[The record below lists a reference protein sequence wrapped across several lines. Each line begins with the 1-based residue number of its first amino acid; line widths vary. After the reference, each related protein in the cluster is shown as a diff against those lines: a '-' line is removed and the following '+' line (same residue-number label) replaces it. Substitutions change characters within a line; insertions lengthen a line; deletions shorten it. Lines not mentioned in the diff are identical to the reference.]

1 MVLDSMAEK
10 MVFITSEENYFE
22 EAIVEYKYYSGF
34 AVSQKQKSIRSL
46 HDAIR
51 QRYPGKAILEI
62 STKSETEEGIRLS
75 AFNLPF
81 YHEELHKFRHI
92 ENVFQA
98 SKVFENGGPYKD
110 LLNVSPK
117 DAKRDP
123 RLVESGRL
131 VNFELYGRQWPLEPK
146 TLFYD
151 WIYIT
156 ALRQNMDLAK
166 ELLKYDIFTDI
177 EFNHKRSL
185 NCQARAAA
193 IFVSLCRKNILEEIT
208 ESPEAFRSIYVQE
221 QQVEQE
227 QMSFL

>member
-1 MVLDSMAEK
+1 MI
-10 MVFITSEENYFE
+10 FISSEDNYFE
-22 EAIVEYKYYSGF
+22 ETIVEYKYYSGF

-46 HDAIR
+46 HEAIK
-51 QRYPGKAILEI
+51 QRFPGKAVLEI

-81 YHEELHKFRHI
+81 YHEELQEFRHI
-92 ENVFQA
+92 ENVFQS
-98 SKVFENGGPYKD
+98 SKVFERGGPYKD

-131 VNFELYGRQWPLEPK
+131 VYFELYGRQWPLEPK
-146 TLFYD
+146 TMFYD

-156 ALRQNMDLAK
+156 ALKQNMEMAK
-166 ELLKYDIFTDI
+166 HLLKYNIFTDI

-185 NCQARAAA
+185 NCQARTAA
-193 IFVSLCRKNILEEIT
+193 IFVSLSRKNILEEIT
-208 ESPEAFRSIYVQE
+208 ESPETFRSIYVQE
-221 QQVEQE
+221 PQVEQE

>member
-1 MVLDSMAEK
+1 MI
-10 MVFITSEENYFE
+10 FISSEDNYFE
-22 EAIVEYKYYSGF
+22 ETIVEYKYYSGF

-46 HDAIR
+46 HGAIK
-51 QRYPGKAILEI
+51 QRFPGKAVLEI

-81 YHEELHKFRHI
+81 YHEELQEFRHI
-92 ENVFQA
+92 ENVFQS
-98 SKVFENGGPYKD
+98 SKVFERGGPYKD

-131 VNFELYGRQWPLEPK
+131 VYFELYGRQWPVEPK
-146 TLFYD
+146 TMFYD

-156 ALRQNMDLAK
+156 ALKQNMEMAK
-166 ELLKYDIFTDI
+166 HLLKYDIFTDI

-185 NCQARAAA
+185 NCQARTAA
-193 IFVSLCRKNILEEIT
+193 IFVSLSRKNILEEIT
-208 ESPEAFRSIYVQE
+208 ESPETFRSIYVQE
-221 QQVEQE
+221 PQVE